1 MAVAVLLSIGEFSTM
16 TRLSRKALRHYHELG
31 LLEPA
36 RIDPVS
42 GYRYY
47 DTAQVRPAQL
57 IRRFRDLDMPVPEVK
72 AVLEA
77 PDDGARDEV
86 VAAHLRRLESQLDR
100 TCDAISALRGLLTSG
115 VPPIRVEFRDVSPVR
130 AAGISEV
137 VGIGGVGGWY
147 RDAVA
152 ELGAAVGTAAVGPLH
167 GMYATELFSDD
178 RGAATLYLPVDG
190 EIAVAGRVRVV
201 EIPAARLA
209 VTVHEGT
216 HDRADRTYGALGTYV
231 AERGIGADGPVREVY
246 LGDRMEIC
254 WPVTSES

>member
-1 MAVAVLLSIGEFSTM
+1 MAVLLSIGEFSTM

-47 DTAQVRPAQL
+47 DTGQVRAAQL

-77 PDDGARDEV
+77 PDDSARDEV
-86 VAAHLRRLESQLDR
+86 VAAHLRRLESRLDR
-100 TCDAISALRGLLTSG
+100 TRDAISALRGLLSPG
-115 VPPIRVEFRDVSPVR
+115 VAPIRVEFREVPAVR
-130 AAGISEV
+130 AAAISEV
-137 VGIGGVGGWY
+137 VGIAGVEQWY
-147 RDAVA
+147 RDAEAEIGAVVGAVA
-152 ELGAAVGTAAVGPLH
+152 SGPLQ
-167 GMYATELFSDD
+167 GMYATGLFSDD
-178 RGAATLYLPVDG
+178 LGAVTLFVPV
-190 EIAVAGRVRVV
+190 EAELTVSGRVRVV

-254 WPVTSES
+254 WPVTSGSRP

>member
-1 MAVAVLLSIGEFSTM
+1 MAVLLSIGEFSTM
-16 TRLSRKALRHYHELG
+16 TRLSRKALRHYHDLG

-47 DTAQVRPAQL
+47 DTGQVGAAQL
-57 IRRFRDLDMPVPEVK
+57 IRRFRELDMPVPEVK

-77 PDDGARDEV
+77 PDESARDEV

-100 TCDAISALRGLLTSG
+100 TRDAISALRGLLTSG
-115 VPPIRVEFRDVSPVR
+115 PPAIRVEFREVPAVR
-130 AAGISEV
+130 AAAISEV
-137 VGIGGVGGWY
+137 VGIAGVDQWY

-152 ELGAAVGTAAVGPLH
+152 ELEAVAGAGPLH
-167 GMYATELFSDD
+167 GMYATELFSDGV
-178 RGAATLYLPVDG
+178 GAATLFVPVDADV
-190 EIAVAGRVRVV
+190 AVSGRVRVV
-201 EIPAARLA
+201 EVPAARMA

-246 LGDRMEIC
+246 LGDRMEIG
-254 WPVTSES
+254 WPVTSAF